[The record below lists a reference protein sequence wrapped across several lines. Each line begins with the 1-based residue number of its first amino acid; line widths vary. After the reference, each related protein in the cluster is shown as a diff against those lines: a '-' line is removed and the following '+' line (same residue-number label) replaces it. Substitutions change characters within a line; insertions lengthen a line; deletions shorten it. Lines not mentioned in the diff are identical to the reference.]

1 MSYLK
6 IQPLGLKTLVL
17 FFTVLVPASLTAMVM
32 ESSRGDWPKSWPK
45 ELEAFRAQAR
55 TVRIANGTQEYV
67 YIITFTDRAE
77 FERIWPV
84 IAQLK
89 TPSAPLT
96 LYSTN
101 SPKKA
106 AFWNNEKASVRIF
119 APSRGGVLY
128 PSALVP
134 DEKGREKTNELLK
147 VGKLKTLRAE
157 PPWPA
162 EIVSA
167 DGGLPEF
174 VVANE
179 EDGIMKWVPV
189 GMGPAGFQHR
199 ARVDLELVVDGKIID
214 LNSIPI
220 PANTPVHDERFKK

>member
-1 MSYLK
+1 MKNQLFRLK
-6 IQPLGLKTLVL
+6 SLVSL
-17 FFTVLVPASLTAMVM
+17 FAVLLPASLTAMVS

-45 ELEAFRAQAR
+45 QLEAFRVQAR
-55 TVRIANGTQEYV
+55 TVGVHNGTQENI
-67 YIITFTDRAE
+67 YIITFNNRAD
-77 FERIWPV
+77 FARIWPV
-84 IAQLK
+84 LLQLK
-89 TPSAPLT
+89 TPGAPLT

-101 SPKKA
+101 SPTKT

-119 APSRGGVLY
+119 APSRGGVPY

-134 DEKGREKTNELLK
+134 QGKGGEEINELLK
-147 VGKLKTLRAE
+147 EGKLKTLRAE

-167 DGGLPEF
+167 DGGLPEY
-174 VVANE
+174 VVAKE

-189 GMGPAGFQHR
+189 GMGAIGFQHR

-214 LNSIPI
+214 LNSIQI
-220 PANTPVHDERFKK
+220 PTNTPVRDERFKK